1 MLDPIIILIGG
12 AAGTSKTSNGQ
23 RICESYNIAH
33 RIGTGFIREYT
44 KHFISKSDNKFL
56 YNFSFTPPE
65 NISPFDNLF
74 KQSQPLKSG
83 IDLCIKRAR
92 NEGTS
97 LIVEGVNIIPGMY
110 NYESSSI
117 QIIFYVN
124 DFDQHY
130 NMIQGKTHSKRI
142 ISRDNFL
149 KVRDIQNKLLEEAKI
164 FNWVTFDLSSD
175 INIITEIG
183 KLIKKG

>member
-12 AAGTSKTSNGQ
+12 TAGTSKTSNSQ
-23 RICESYNIAH
+23 KICESHNIAH

-44 KHFISKSDNKFL
+44 KNFISKSDNKFL

-74 KQSQPLKSG
+74 KQSKPLKSG

-92 NEGTS
+92 DEGTS
-97 LIVEGVNIIPGMY
+97 LIVEGTHIIPGMY
-110 NYESSSI
+110 NYESSAI
-117 QIIFYVN
+117 QIIFYVK

-142 ISRDNFL
+142 ISRDDFS
-149 KVRDIQNKLLEEAKI
+149 KVRDIQNELLERATK
-164 FNWVTFDLSSD
+164 FNWKTFDLSSG
-175 INIITEIG
+175 INVITEMG